1 VGDHDQRDQ
10 LRLGRQVTLQERQGS
25 EKIRRAKLPSRA
37 WSVALVA
44 VLFLVGVGVAAA
56 AALVPTFGVTAIAI
70 GLLLALRVKIKALAL
85 ILVAACL
92 LGPSLEEGLGIDAL
106 TYVDEAASIFLGI
119 IVPIG
124 SKLFGRKIVRLPGQ
138 NLLLVTLGLG
148 LVSSLLQGVG
158 TASFG
163 QGAFLLMKMP
173 LLAFGFAQLPWNARD
188 VERIARVIVGV
199 VIPVVALSVV
209 ANVYY
214 GLDWIRALSGSGG
227 GGYVDYRYGLL
238 SSQGLFDHPLILGN
252 VAGILVMGAFA
263 TSAHLGHIRFARA
276 ATVVAF
282 VASLASFRRTA
293 IVGVLAAVFVAWP
306 RKARGVL
313 VVGSFILIPV
323 ALFVLASEIQETL
336 TATLDEY
343 VYTDAPAARTR
354 LLLGSFQVAS
364 EHAPFGAG
372 FARYGSYL
380 AGVDYSPEYIKLGF
394 DGVWGLSN
402 MPGMS
407 GAFLTDTQWPVLIG
421 ETGWIGAAAFVGF
434 LIAILRTFLRA
445 GKRDEAH
452 LQWISTFGRGAL
464 VVTAFASI
472 GLPVFTSTPI
482 ASLFYTIV
490 GIGVALLSA
499 AGAEPVRSLPR
510 FGRRAKRT
518 KVVTSGR

>member
-1 VGDHDQRDQ
+1 
-10 LRLGRQVTLQERQGS
+10 
-25 EKIRRAKLPSRA
+25 
-37 WSVALVA
+37 
-44 VLFLVGVGVAAA
+44 
-56 AALVPTFGVTAIAI
+56 
-70 GLLLALRVKIKALAL
+70 
-85 ILVAACL
+85 
-92 LGPSLEEGLGIDAL
+92 
-106 TYVDEAASIFLGI
+106 
-119 IVPIG
+119 
-124 SKLFGRKIVRLPGQ
+124 
-138 NLLLVTLGLG
+138 
-148 LVSSLLQGVG
+148 
-158 TASFG
+158 
-163 QGAFLLMKMP
+163 MKMP

-402 MPGMS
+402 MPGLS

-452 LQWISTFGRGAL
+452 LQWIATFGRGAL

-499 AGAEPVRSLPR
+499 AGAEPVKSLPALADEPSGPR
-510 FGRRAKRT
+510 WSRVGVSERSVVQVGPVTSMPGGIAAVIEQYMRMELGGRRSIAYA
-518 KVVTSGR
+518 SYWPGRPLRGLLSAGVFPCGLSCAGGAVRPSCTCI

>member
-1 VGDHDQRDQ
+1 MSIR
-10 LRLGRQVTLQERQGS
+10 ERQDI
-25 EKIRRAKLPSRA
+25 KKVRRAALPSKL
-37 WSVALVA
+37 WSAALLV
-44 VLFLVGVGVAAA
+44 VLCLIGVGVAAA
-56 AALVPTFGVTAIAI
+56 AALVPAFGATAIAI

-92 LGPSLEEGLGIDAL
+92 LGPSLESGLGIDAL
-106 TYVDEAASIFLGI
+106 TYVDEAASILLGI
-119 IVPIG
+119 IVPIVT
-124 SKLFGRKIVRLPGQ
+124 KLLGRKIVRLPGQ
-138 NLLLVTLGLG
+138 NLLLLTLGLG
-148 LVSSLLQGVG
+148 VASSFLQGVS
-158 TASFG
+158 TEFLG

-188 VERIARVIVGV
+188 IERLARTVVGL
-199 VIPVVALSVV
+199 VIPVVGVSVV
-209 ANVYY
+209 ANVYL
-214 GLDWIRALSGSGG
+214 GLEWIEILSGRA

-252 VAGILVMGAFA
+252 VAGILAMGAFA
-263 TSAHLGHIRFARA
+263 TSAHLSHIRFARV
-276 ATVVAF
+276 ATVIAF
-282 VASLASFRRTA
+282 VSSLASFRRTA
-293 IVGVLAAVFVAWP
+293 IIGVLAAVFVAWP

-313 VVGSFILIPV
+313 VVGSFVLVPV

-336 TATLDEY
+336 TSTLDEY

-354 LLLGSFQVAS
+354 LMLGSFQVAS

-380 AGVDYSPEYIKLGF
+380 AGVDYSPEYTKLGF

-407 GAFLTDTQWPVLIG
+407 SAFLTDTQWPVLIG

-434 LIAILRTFLRA
+434 IVAILRTFLRA
-445 GKRDEAH
+445 GKHEEAH
-452 LQWISTFGRGAL
+452 LQWISTFGKGAL

-482 ASLFYTIV
+482 ASIFYTIV
-490 GIGVALLSA
+490 GISVALLHA
-499 AGAEPVRSLPR
+499 AGDEPVKSLPR
-510 FGRRAKRT
+510 LNRRT
-518 KVVTSGR
+518 KRGKATSEV